1 MSDEEERRMAE
12 SSAAEL
18 AATAHCPVCDS
29 VETQPWYPAEI
40 QDAEQVSFSYTFSPH
55 HNRTFQV
62 LRCRICTHA
71 YCFPI
76 PADIARHYRD
86 VMDEEY
92 LRHETSRILSAGAVL
107 EVLKKHR
114 PCGRLLDV
122 GCATGDLLVAAT
134 RLGFEAEGLELSD
147 WSSTIARKRGF
158 TVHQERLGGLAE
170 RSPATYDLIT
180 LMGVIEHFAQPREEL
195 AHLSRLLKPGGILA
209 IWTGDVD
216 SSLSR
221 ILGRGW
227 WYWQGQHIQ
236 YFTRRSLTRL
246 SRDAGLHV
254 VATSL
259 YPFAATQDTIGNSLR
274 RYRSHRFLTWLLRP
288 LFALKPVWLLRLPGE
303 MLHLARRPEAPP
315 PERFS
320 GRDGQLS

>member
-1 MSDEEERRMAE
+1 MTAPP
-12 SSAAEL
+12 
-18 AATAHCPVCDS
+18 ATANCPVCDS
-29 VETQPWYPAEI
+29 AETQPWYPAQI
-40 QDAEQVSFSYTFSPH
+40 QDAEQVSFSYTFSPG

-62 LRCRICTHA
+62 LRCRVCTHA

-92 LRHETSRILSAGAVL
+92 IRHETSRILSAGAVL
-107 EVLKKHR
+107 EASKKHQ
-114 PCGRLLDV
+114 PGGRLLDV

-158 TVHQERLGGLAE
+158 TVHQERLGDLAQ
-170 RSPATYDLIT
+170 RSSATYDLIT
-180 LMGVIEHFAQPREEL
+180 LMGVIEHFSEPREEM
-195 AHLSRLLKPGGILA
+195 AHLSRLLKPGGLLA

-221 ILGRGW
+221 ILGRRW

-246 SRDAGLHV
+246 SRGAGLEV
-254 VATSL
+254 VATSR
-259 YPFAATQDTIGNSLR
+259 YPFAATQDTIRNSLR
-274 RYRSHRFLTWLLRP
+274 RYRSHQLLNGLLRP
-288 LFALKPVWLLRLPGE
+288 LFALKPVWFLRLPGE
-303 MLHLARRPEAPP
+303 MLHFARRPEAHL
-315 PERFS
+315 PESFS
-320 GRDGQLS
+320 GGDRQPS